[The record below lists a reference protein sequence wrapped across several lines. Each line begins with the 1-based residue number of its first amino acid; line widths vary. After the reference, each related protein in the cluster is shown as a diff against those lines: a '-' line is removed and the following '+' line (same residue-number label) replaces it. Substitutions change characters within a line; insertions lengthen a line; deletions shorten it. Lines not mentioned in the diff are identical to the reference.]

1 MTEGND
7 KNVRQLRERKWTR
20 VNFCA
25 ALTALVIAFTDGVLL
40 FIFSFCK
47 VDIWAQL
54 YVFIALST
62 VALTAVG
69 VLIVSWW
76 KLRRL
81 KRLQDKTNT
90 DVAELADASDL
101 ESDG

>member
-7 KNVRQLRERKWTR
+7 KDALQDKERKWTR

-25 ALTALVIAFTDGVLL
+25 ELIALVLAFTDGVLL
-40 FIFSFCK
+40 FTFSLCK
-47 VDIWAQL
+47 VDIWTQL

-62 VALTAVG
+62 VALIAVG